1 MGLDLFEGLYDEEE
15 SPIEEPGLVVVDAKQ
30 RVRGKTGIKEPE
42 AEPLSRRYARDKL
55 PTLFSVEEIAG
66 DEYKP
71 FDSTRVDMK
80 DVEEVAGT
88 NGLTVISG
96 FTGAGGSVTG
106 FSLAGWKEIAASEF
120 VNNARETLS
129 SNYNYLTI
137 HPQDVLE
144 IAEDVYEENADY
156 YSQYFE
162 LIENKESLVRG
173 EVIPPSLSWERIQD
187 NLSMDEEARNAYSEF
202 RYAVNKEVFD
212 ALWTGVAKPGQML
225 LWGDDVRGL
234 DPIALMEALDL
245 KPGELDCWEAS
256 PPCKSF
262 SAAGIREGKWG
273 LILKYSDERE
283 QKSDDLFF
291 EYLRLVDGLK
301 PRSFLAEN
309 VEGLALGQS
318 EADVLQP
325 FSKAMSDLGY
335 IVDYRVLMAADF
347 GVPQERVRLFIQGI
361 KEGELD
367 KDGNQIVPTWPEGMS
382 YRYSVDEALEN
393 LEIPDEELVE
403 FWIGSKKELFDA
415 YPHIDPSLVEEI
427 WKAKADIPEDE
438 DRFSIGTVW
447 KRIGPGGSPKDSYY
461 QLTLAHPKR
470 PAPTITATA
479 AGIIPAAGVSH
490 YKEPRKFTLT
500 ELKAL
505 FTFPRDYQLLGDR
518 EQQGERIGRSVPP
531 FMMRAIAKELGR
543 NLRS

>member
-1 MGLDLFEGLYDEEE
+1 MGIHLFEELVEDAEVAIE
-15 SPIEEPGLVVVDAKQ
+15 SPFPVVTHAKQ
-30 RVRGKTGIKEPE
+30 RVRGKTGIVDPV

-55 PTLFSVEEIAG
+55 PVLFSVEELAG
-66 DEYKP
+66 EKYKP
-71 FDSTRVDMK
+71 FSETRIDLK
-80 DVEEVAGT
+80 DVYKAAGS

-106 FSLAGWKEIAASEF
+106 FSLAGWKELAASEF
-120 VNNARETLS
+120 VDNARETLS
-129 SNYNYLTI
+129 SNYNYLIIT
-137 HPQDVLE
+137 PKQVLKQ
-144 IAEDVYEENADY
+144 AKKVYA
-156 YSQYFE
+156 
-162 LIENKESLVRG
+162 ENKDHYSRYFHLLTNKPSLVRG
-173 EVIPPSLSWERIQD
+173 KEIPSSLSWERIQD
-187 NLSMDEEARNAYSEF
+187 SLPMEDDYQNAYSEF
-202 RYAVNKEVFD
+202 RHVVNVRVFEKYWKNK
-212 ALWTGVAKPGQML
+212 AQPGQKL

-234 DPIALMEALDL
+234 DPIALMKALNL

-273 LILKYSDERE
+273 LIVKYSDERE

-301 PRSFLAEN
+301 PRSFIAEN

-318 EADVLQP
+318 EVDVLEP
-325 FSKAMSDLGY
+325 FSQAMSDLGY

-361 KEGELD
+361 RKGELNKEGE
-367 KDGNQIVPTWPEGMS
+367 QIAPTWPEGS
-382 YRYSVDEALEN
+382 SFRYSVDDALEG

-403 FWIGSKKELFDA
+403 FWIGSKRELFDA
-415 YPHIDPSLVEEI
+415 YPHIDRSLI
-427 WKAKADIPEDE
+427 NKLWRSRSDIDEDE
-438 DRFSIGTVW
+438 DRFSIGTIW
-447 KRIGPGGSPKDSYY
+447 KKIGPGGSPKDSYY

-479 AGIIPAAGVSH
+479 AGIVPAAGVSH

-505 FTFPRDYQLLGDR
+505 FTFPRDYHFVGDR
-518 EQQGERIGRSVPP
+518 EQQGERMGRSVPP
-531 FMMRAIAKELGR
+531 LMMKAVAEELGR